1 MEKTVVVRWTH
12 VTILRKSFYSAGS
25 PPTLV
30 ERSDIFPTLGELR
43 EIFGEVDDFVGKPS
57 SRLR

>member
-30 ERSDIFPTLGELR
+30 ERSDIFQVV
-43 EIFGEVDDFVGKPS
+43 EVGRTS
-57 SRLR
+57 